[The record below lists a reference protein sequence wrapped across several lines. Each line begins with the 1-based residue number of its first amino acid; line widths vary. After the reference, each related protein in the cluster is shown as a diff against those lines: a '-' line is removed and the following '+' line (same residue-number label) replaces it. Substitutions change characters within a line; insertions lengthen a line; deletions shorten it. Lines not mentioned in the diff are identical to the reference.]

1 MLLLIVMSL
10 LAMYMFRSNGVQE
23 LIAGNIREKQRSI
36 QTAEAAEQLAE
47 MWLATP
53 GNVVQYNSVPC
64 TSAGVVA
71 WPTVPVI
78 CTAPVASITDA
89 ANATTVPWKVS
100 GAEVGFTYFPGST
113 TGTGDLNTAT
123 VGPNYYYQVPRFY
136 IGIVQNQSSIRQA
149 VYRIDA
155 WNYAGTPN
163 TATVV
168 ESNFVVTN
176 TNANLGN

>member
-1 MLLLIVMSL
+1 MPCICS
-10 LAMYMFRSNGVQE
+10 AATACRS
-23 LIAGNIREKQRSI
+23 LIAGNIREKQRAI

-64 TSAGVVA
+64 TSVGVVA
-71 WPTVPVI
+71 WPNVPLI

-100 GAEVGFTYFPGST
+100 ASEVGFTYFPGST
-113 TGTGDLNTAT
+113 TGNGDLTVSTA
-123 VGPNYYYQVPRFY
+123 GGANSYYQVPRFY